1 MRREHIDFAAED
13 IYGLHEI
20 VNKETTLAQFVN
32 SGEYSSVTFV
42 EDRLATLQRTL
53 AVPALAVLRLA
64 YATWGYT
71 TPEQRADAARN
82 PRIVS
87 LDSPA
92 ALATLA

>member
-53 AVPALAVLRLA
+53 AVPALADLRLA